1 MVGYYNGYK
10 DNGKTMNFKLH
21 DHLLNK
27 IYDILEHTEEKL
39 KIDLVILLIKVILHN
54 TLKQKYLMKHALEK
68 TRIKQTNIISS
79 ENTKYD

>member
-27 IYDILEHTEEKL
+27 IYDMLEHTEEKL
-39 KIDLVILLIKVILHN
+39 KIDLSDF
-54 TLKQKYLMKHALEK
+54 TYQCDFA
-68 TRIKQTNIISS
+68 
-79 ENTKYD
+79 